1 VRFCQA
7 ICDGFKPPLT
17 KESVHMQVSH
27 TAPPKKPLVSPLIVM
42 AVGVLAISTGSIFIR
57 FAQAEAP
64 SLIIAAYRLI
74 LAMCVLAPY
83 GLARNGREIKGLKK
97 RDWSLGLLSGFFLAL
112 HFATWVSSLE
122 YTSVA
127 SSVIFVN
134 TAPLWVALASPFF
147 LKERL
152 SLQAWIG
159 VAIATLGG
167 IIVAFSDACAVT
179 SNGVSCNGLAN
190 FFSGPAFFG
199 NFLALAG
206 AWTLAGYLMIGRGL
220 RRALSLTS
228 YIVVVYGFAML
239 MMIAVAMVMRLSFFG
254 YSLNTY
260 LWLGLLALFPQL
272 VGHSA
277 SNYALGYLPAALVAV
292 ALLGEPVGATILAS
306 LLLHEVPTAFQIF
319 GGILTLI
326 GIYLVSRER

>member
-1 VRFCQA
+1 MEESHAAHQ
-7 ICDGFKPPLT
+7 
-17 KESVHMQVSH
+17 KEPVI
-27 TAPPKKPLVSPLIVM
+27 SPLIVM

-83 GLARNGREIKGLKK
+83 GLVRNGREIRGLRT
-97 RDWSLGLLSGFFLAL
+97 RDWWLGLLSGVFLAL

-134 TAPLWVALASPFF
+134 TSPLWVALASPFF

-152 SLQAWIG
+152 SLRAWIG

-167 IIVAFSDACAVT
+167 IIVAFSDACAITSSGVT
-179 SNGVSCNGLAN
+179 CTGLAT
-190 FFSGPAFFG
+190 FFSGPAFLG

-220 RRALSLTS
+220 RRALSLTG
-228 YIVVVYGFAML
+228 YIVIVYGFAML
-239 MMIAVAMVMRLSFFG
+239 VMIAVAATMRLPFFG

-260 LWLGLLALFPQL
+260 LWLGMLALFPQL

-306 LLLHEVPTAFQIF
+306 FLLHETPTAFQII